1 MGLYMATIHEKLKQL
16 FQIVEQLETEYAEY
30 NRKFTIDGHLIGSIG
45 EVIVAE
51 AFDLELEKGF
61 IMKLDL
67 KNKEDTKDGTNRTVQ
82 IKATQIDRVS
92 FSGKHENED
101 APDQVIVISID
112 KSGGSVVEF
121 NGPGKLIYEN
131 LGKPHKNGQSQI
143 SLAKLRRLM
152 DDVPE
157 EQQLPQKKRAGNG

>member
-51 AFDLELEKGF
+51 AFDLELEKNSTPV
-61 IMKLDL
+61 IDAH
-67 KNKEDTKDGTNRTVQ
+67 TKDGTNRTVQ

-131 LGKPHKNGQSQI
+131 LGKPQKNGQSQI

-157 EQQLPQKKRAGNG
+157 EQQLPQKKRAGND

>member
-1 MGLYMATIHEKLKQL
+1 M
-16 FQIVEQLETEYAEY
+16 
-30 NRKFTIDGHLIGSIG
+30 IDAH
-45 EVIVAE
+45 
-51 AFDLELEKGF
+51 
-61 IMKLDL
+61 
-67 KNKEDTKDGTNRTVQ
+67 TKDGTNRTVQ
-82 IKATQIDRVS
+82 IKVTQIDRVS
-92 FSGKHENED
+92 FSGKQEYED
-101 APDQVIVISID
+101 APDQVLVIAID